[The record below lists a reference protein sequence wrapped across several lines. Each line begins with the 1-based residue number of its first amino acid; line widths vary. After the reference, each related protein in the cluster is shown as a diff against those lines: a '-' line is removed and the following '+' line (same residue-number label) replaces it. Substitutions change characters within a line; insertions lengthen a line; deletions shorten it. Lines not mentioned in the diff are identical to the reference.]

1 MARSG
6 LFAVESLVRSRRL
19 ALCLVVLAAI
29 ASMGAQ
35 YRTPNFLVN
44 AQDQQ
49 VAKKVGDLAEVYRRD
64 KAIMWL
70 GQEMPTWPQPCP
82 LYVTVNMEGPSGATS
97 FQFGQ
102 GRVLGMKMEIQG
114 PLDRLLASVLPHEIT
129 HTVFAH
135 HFRQPVPRWAD
146 EGGSVLSEDEIE
158 KDRHDRLTRQILN
171 RNQQIPLRRL
181 LALKEYPRGEVMSL
195 YAQGFSMS
203 DYLVKRSNNSY
214 GAFLDFVGHGMQY
227 GWDNAA
233 QSFYGHRS
241 VEELEEAWLKHLRD
255 TKGNPHMPPIQ
266 VASAPAANPH
276 RPAVQPTNRPIVR
289 LTAPPVQPLDP
300 SPIVRGA
307 SPTPDQMGQRFAPPP
322 IPPIVVPQ
330 PPAQN
335 STWVPVSGQAPNA
348 QYLPPTVTLGAI
360 QPEPSAMP
368 RSANPVGFPR

>member
-1 MARSG
+1 
-6 LFAVESLVRSRRL
+6 
-19 ALCLVVLAAI
+19 
-29 ASMGAQ
+29 
-35 YRTPNFLVN
+35 
-44 AQDQQ
+44 
-49 VAKKVGDLAEVYRRD
+49 
-64 KAIMWL
+64 
-70 GQEMPTWPQPCP
+70 
-82 LYVTVNMEGPSGATS
+82 MEGPSGATS

-146 EGGSVLSEDEIE
+146 EGGSVLSEDDVE
-158 KDRHDRLTRQILN
+158 KERHDRLTRQILN

-181 LALKEYPRGEVMSL
+181 FGLKEYPRGEVMSL
-195 YAQGFSMS
+195 YAQGFSMA

-214 GAFLDFVGHGMQY
+214 GAFLNFVGHGMQY

-255 TKGNPHMPPIQ
+255 TKSNPHMTPAIQ
-266 VASAPAANPH
+266 VATAQGATQN
-276 RPAVQPTNRPIVR
+276 RPAGQSTSRPLVR
-289 LTAPPVQPLDP
+289 LTVPPMQPLDP

-307 SPTPDQMGQRFAPPP
+307 SPTPDQIGQRFAPPQ
-322 IPPIVVPQ
+322 IPPIMVPQ

-335 STWVPVSGQAPNA
+335 STWVPAGGPTPPA

-360 QPEPSAMP
+360 QPEPTTQFP
-368 RSANPVGFPR
+368 RSTNPVGYPR

>member
-1 MARSG
+1 MARFG

-70 GQEMPTWPQPCP
+70 GQEMPAWPQPCP

-135 HFRQPVPRWAD
+135 HFRRALPRWAD
-146 EGGSVLSEDEIE
+146 EGGSVLSEDDLERE
-158 KDRHDRLTRQILN
+158 RHDKIVRGILN
-171 RNQQIPLRRL
+171 RSQQFRLRNL
-181 LALKEYPRGEVMSL
+181 FALKDYPGGGDKVMCL
-195 YAQGFSMS
+195 
-203 DYLVKRSNNSY
+203 
-214 GAFLDFVGHGMQY
+214 
-227 GWDNAA
+227 
-233 QSFYGHRS
+233 
-241 VEELEEAWLKHLRD
+241 
-255 TKGNPHMPPIQ
+255 
-266 VASAPAANPH
+266 
-276 RPAVQPTNRPIVR
+276 
-289 LTAPPVQPLDP
+289 
-300 SPIVRGA
+300 
-307 SPTPDQMGQRFAPPP
+307 
-322 IPPIVVPQ
+322 
-330 PPAQN
+330 
-335 STWVPVSGQAPNA
+335 
-348 QYLPPTVTLGAI
+348 
-360 QPEPSAMP
+360 
-368 RSANPVGFPR
+368 